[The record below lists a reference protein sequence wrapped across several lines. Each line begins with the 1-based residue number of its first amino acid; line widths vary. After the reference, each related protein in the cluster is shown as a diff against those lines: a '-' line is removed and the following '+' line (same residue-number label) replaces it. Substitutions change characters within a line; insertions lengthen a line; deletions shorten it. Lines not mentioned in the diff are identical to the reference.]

1 MTSSSDSHPG
11 IEYTSLP
18 VRLTSDSPYLN
29 KTSNVTSS
37 FTISSPLN
45 PQSVPHISPS
55 PQVMNFSQSSR
66 YSLNTKL
73 TTYQESINSS
83 LPHQHTS
90 IPSLNS
96 QSTDFSFSVKLSTPS
111 VQYSTS
117 NKKLSTNATSS
128 HKLSTYSPSP
138 PKLSTNFPST
148 HKLSTNA
155 PSSHKL
161 STNAPSSHKL
171 STNVPSTHKLST
183 NDPSSHK
190 LSTYAPLS
198 HQPSSSHPFTDRELF
213 SSKLS
218 THFSRTSGTI
228 FNPLSTVSM
237 ATPWTLT
244 VRTTE
249 TTLVFGTTRSNDPAV
264 NTFDGDPTGEKKYY
278 KFKQYSMYLF

>member
-1 MTSSSDSHPG
+1 
-11 IEYTSLP
+11 
-18 VRLTSDSPYLN
+18 
-29 KTSNVTSS
+29 
-37 FTISSPLN
+37 
-45 PQSVPHISPS
+45 
-55 PQVMNFSQSSR
+55 MNFSQSSR

-90 IPSLNS
+90 ITSLNS

-117 NKKLSTNATSS
+117 NKKLSTNALSS
-128 HKLSTYSPSP
+128 HKLSTNSPSP
-138 PKLSTNFPST
+138 PKLSTNVPST

-171 STNVPSTHKLST
+171 STNVPSSHKLSTNDPSTHKLST

-278 KFKQYSMYLF
+278 KFKK

>member
-1 MTSSSDSHPG
+1 
-11 IEYTSLP
+11 
-18 VRLTSDSPYLN
+18 
-29 KTSNVTSS
+29 
-37 FTISSPLN
+37 
-45 PQSVPHISPS
+45 
-55 PQVMNFSQSSR
+55 MNFSQSSR

-73 TTYQESINSS
+73 TTYQESINSN

-96 QSTDFSFSVKLSTPS
+96 HATDFSFSVKLSTPS

-117 NKKLSTNATSS
+117 NKKLSTNA
-128 HKLSTYSPSP
+128 L
-138 PKLSTNFPST
+138 
-148 HKLSTNA
+148 
-155 PSSHKL
+155 SSHKL
-161 STNAPSSHKL
+161 STNSPSPPKL

-183 NDPSSHK
+183 NDPSTHKLSTNAQSSHK
-190 LSTYAPLS
+190 LSTYVPLS

-228 FNPLSTVSM
+228 FNPLSTVSV
-237 ATPWTLT
+237 ATTPWTLT

-278 KFKQYSMYLF
+278 KFLKMVHVYF

>member
-18 VRLTSDSPYLN
+18 VRLTSDSLYLN

-45 PQSVPHISPS
+45 PQSVPHLSPS

-96 QSTDFSFSVKLSTPS
+96 QYTDFPFTVKLSHPS

-117 NKKLSTNATSS
+117 NKKLSTNAPSS
-128 HKLSTYSPSP
+128 HKLSTNAPSP
-138 PKLSTNFPST
+138 PNISTNVPSP

-161 STNAPSSHKL
+161 STNAPSSY
-171 STNVPSTHKLST
+171 
-183 NDPSSHK
+183 K

-198 HQPSSSHPFTDRELF
+198 HQPSSSHPFTDRKLF

-218 THFSRTSGTI
+218 THFSRTSGSI
-228 FNPLSTVSM
+228 FNPLSTVSV

-249 TTLVFGTTRSNDPAV
+249 TTLVFGTTRSNDPAI
-264 NTFDGDPTGEKKYY
+264 NTFAGDPTGEKKYY
-278 KFKQYSMYLF
+278 KFNKR